1 MMHCLIVDDEQTSLD
16 VLTHYIS
23 RTPVLKLVKAVTNP
37 LEVLEIVNREKID
50 LVFLD
55 IQMPEI
61 TGMDIARTIQDK
73 CKIIITTAYHEFAV
87 ESYELQVADYLLK
100 PVALPRFLKAV
111 QRVLNLSHSTNASPP
126 ISLSLTD
133 TIDHDYMYVKTEAKG
148 KMQKINLSDIMYV
161 EAMGNYVAIH
171 HGGTKTIAFL
181 NMKDIEVRL
190 PQKYFTRVHKSFIVA
205 INKIA
210 TVAGNSIILKGV
222 DADIQLGDTYRKEFY
237 SMMKQ
242 KLVE

>member
-1 MMHCLIVDDEQTSLD
+1 MIHCLIVDDEQTSLD
-16 VLTHYIS
+16 VLIHYIS

-37 LEVLEIVNREKID
+37 LEVMEIVNNEKID

-55 IQMPEI
+55 IQMPDV
-61 TGMDIARTIQDK
+61 TGLDLARTIQDK
-73 CKIIITTAYHEFAV
+73 CRIIITTAYHEFAV

-100 PVALPRFLKAV
+100 PVPLPRFLKAV
-111 QRVLNLSHSTNASPP
+111 QRVLDMSHHPDLPLPP
-126 ISLSLTD
+126 ND
-133 TIDHDYMYVKTEAKG
+133 NTIEHDYMYVKTEAKG
-148 KMQKINLSDIMYV
+148 KMQKINLSEILYV
-161 EAMGNYVAIH
+161 EAMGNYLAIH
-171 HGGTKTIAFL
+171 HGGTKTMAFL
-181 NMKDIEVRL
+181 NMKDIELRL

-222 DADIQLGDTYRKEFY
+222 DADIQVGDTYRKEFY

>member
-1 MMHCLIVDDEQTSLD
+1 MIHCLIVDDEQTSLD
-16 VLTHYIS
+16 VLTYYIS

-37 LEVLEIVNREKID
+37 MEALEIVNSEKID

-55 IQMPEI
+55 IQMPEV
-61 TGMDIARTIQDK
+61 TGLDLARTIQDK
-73 CKIIITTAYHEFAV
+73 CRIIITTAYHEFAV
-87 ESYELQVADYLLK
+87 ESYDLQVADYLLK
-100 PVALPRFLKAV
+100 PVPLPRFLKAV
-111 QRVLNLSHSTNASPP
+111 QRVLNMSHHPDTALPP
-126 ISLSLTD
+126 DD
-133 TIDHDYMYVKTEAKG
+133 TIEHDYMYVKTEAKG
-148 KMQKINLSDIMYV
+148 KMQKINLSEIMYV
-161 EAMGNYVAIH
+161 EAMGNYLAIH
-171 HGGTKTIAFL
+171 HGGTKTMAFL

-205 INKIA
+205 INRIA

-222 DADIQLGDTYRKEFY
+222 DADIQVGDTYRKEFY

>member
-1 MMHCLIVDDEQTSLD
+1 MIHCLIVDDEQTSLD
-16 VLTHYIS
+16 VLIYYIS

-37 LEVLEIVNREKID
+37 MEVLEIVNREKID

-55 IQMPEI
+55 IQMPEV
-61 TGMDIARTIQDK
+61 TGLDLARTIQDK
-73 CKIIITTAYHEFAV
+73 CRIIITTAYHEFAV

-100 PVALPRFLKAV
+100 PVPLPRFLKAV
-111 QRVLNLSHSTNASPP
+111 QRVLNMSHHPDMPLPP
-126 ISLSLTD
+126 ND
-133 TIDHDYMYVKTEAKG
+133 TIEHDYMYVKTEAKG

-161 EAMGNYVAIH
+161 EAMGNYLAIH
-171 HGGTKTIAFL
+171 HGGTRTMAFL
-181 NMKDIEVRL
+181 NMKDIELRL
-190 PQKYFTRVHKSFIVA
+190 PQKYFIRVHKSFIVA
-205 INKIA
+205 INRIA

-222 DADIQLGDTYRKEFY
+222 DADIQVGDTYRKEFY